1 MNIFRLK
8 KKEHLEDRRGREH
21 AGIKEN
27 AEKQMTEAIPYV
39 KNLALYPVGN

>member
-8 KKEHLEDRRGREH
+8 KKEHLEGRRGREH

-27 AEKQMTEAIPYV
+27 TEKQMTEGIPHV
-39 KNLALYPVGN
+39 KNLALYLVGN